1 MDIKNIN
8 SNFVGK
14 HVYYPKKLTSKKGG
28 NTCTRKNGINLLV
41 ELSPPGIQI
50 EFVKEIAAPIPKT
63 PRTLFKYNDLH
74 VGLIV
79 SLERKNIG
87 KTAEDSGWEQNQF
100 KAFALGGT
108 ATCKDN
114 SNIALILKNKS
125 KQIN

>member
-8 SNFVGK
+8 PKFVGK
-14 HVYYPKKLTSKKGG
+14 HVYYPKKLKSKKRGT
-28 NTCTRKNGINLLV
+28 TCKRKNGINLLV
-41 ELSPPGIQI
+41 ELSPPGTQI

-63 PRTLFKYNDLH
+63 PRTLFKYNDFH

-87 KTAEDSGWEQNQF
+87 KTAEDSCWEQNQF

-114 SNIALILKNKS
+114 SYVAFTLK
-125 KQIN
+125 KQIKTN